1 MCRMCHTAESVRG
14 GRPRGRP
21 ARTQCA
27 RRTAAVAVQRVHLV
41 VVRLCSMRTAAVA
54 VRGLHRDCS
63 QRCRV
68 CTAQGAVRAAHSV
81 SIAGAS
87 WCTSR
92 SAVQGLHLRDD
103 CTCMKKFSSCLCGGV
118 HTGRS
123 SSAIERAVDRPAGQ
137 ASQWPQV
144 ILRDADFEWLAGS
157 GARLRRF
164 RRGLVLW
171 LLGWVAVDA
180 RHCAK

>member
-1 MCRMCHTAESVRG
+1 
-14 GRPRGRP
+14 
-21 ARTQCA
+21 
-27 RRTAAVAVQRVHLV
+27 V
-41 VVRLCSMRTAAVA
+41 VVRLCRMRTAAVA

-81 SIAGAS
+81 SVAGAS
-87 WCTSR
+87 WCTGR

-103 CTCMKKFSSCLCGGV
+103 CTCMRKFSSCLCGGV

-137 ASQWPQV
+137 ASEWLSSQPWV
-144 ILRDADFEWLAGS
+144 MRDADFEWLAGS
-157 GARLRRF
+157 GAWLRRF
-164 RRGLVLW
+164 RRVLVLW